1 MSHAAGI
8 HIAFSTRVKNTV
20 ALLELWLNHGWS
32 FNDHNHISY
41 LPLGDKDEF
50 NWQHAMLASWSDIA
64 EILKKKDES
73 HELIGLVMTWKETA
87 IGGEFLV
94 FPDGKRL
101 SINWNVNRRTLKYWM
116 NFTDHSWYISRIL
129 PPLLKEHIEIETIQ
143 CYDAV

>member
-8 HIAFSTRVKNTV
+8 HIALSTRVKNTV
-20 ALLELWLNHGWS
+20 ELLEIWLNNGWS

-50 NWQHAMLASWSDIA
+50 NWQHAMLASWPDIA

-101 SINWNVNRRTLKYWM
+101 SINWNVNRRTLKYCM

-129 PPLLKEHIEIETIQ
+129 PPLLKEHIEIESIQ